1 MEGEFVMKQKRLIAT
16 VLSAFLLM
24 GTPSAAMAAQNITVT
39 LPTFPVTLNGYQMQ
53 PTYDEYPVIVYKDI
67 TYFPMTYHY
76 GGFLG
81 LDTLWANNTLT
92 VKKVTATSKDLQWYE
107 KKDANKSK
115 YTASIATSNIVV
127 NGKNIQNSKEPYPL
141 LLFRDITYFPLTWRF
156 AVDEFGWDYSFDS
169 KNGLKI
175 NSKSEIEISGKSE
188 NYVISGD
195 IAVGYPSNSY
205 DEQYTFTYKKGT
217 ASEKEFSLA
226 SKLVDGMYYFNHQVD
241 ENGYMQFDTLRKPS
255 IAGNILT
262 LPCVRQNDSTG
273 ERENILMK
281 IDFVKGEIVST
292 TVV

>member
-1 MEGEFVMKQKRLIAT
+1 MKQKRIVAA

-24 GTPSAAMAAQNITVT
+24 GAPSTAMAAQNVTVT

-115 YTASIATSNIVV
+115 YTASIASSNIVV
-127 NGKNIQNSKEPYPL
+127 NGKTIQNSKEPYPL
-141 LLFRDITYFPLTWRF
+141 LVFRDITYFPLTWRF
-156 AVDEFGWDYSFDS
+156 AVEEFGWDYTFDS

-175 NSKSEIEISGKSE
+175 NSKSEIEIGGKSE
-188 NYVISGD
+188 NYVTSGD

-205 DEQYTFTYKKGT
+205 NEQYTFTYKKGN

-226 SKLVDGMYYFNHQVD
+226 SQLVDGMYYFNYQVD

-262 LPCVRQNDSTG
+262 LPCVRQNDFTG
-273 ERENILMK
+273 ERENILLK
-281 IDFVKGEIVST
+281 IDFVKGEIVSK